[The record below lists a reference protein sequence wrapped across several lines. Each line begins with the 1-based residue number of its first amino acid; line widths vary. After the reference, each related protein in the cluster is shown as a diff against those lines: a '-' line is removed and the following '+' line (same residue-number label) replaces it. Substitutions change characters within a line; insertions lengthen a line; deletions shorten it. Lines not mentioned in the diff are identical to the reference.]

1 MPQDVLQYAIPF
13 IKRFKNLPPEELYN
27 VLCWLD
33 GKCFLEPNGERF
45 KKAVFDIFIKGV
57 MTYHR
62 KRR

>member
-45 KKAVFDIFIKGV
+45 KKAVFDIFIKGGS
-57 MTYHR
+57 
-62 KRR
+62 